1 MKEELKKDQEELQYL
16 VNLARLQ
23 NVAKNQKEFAKIV
36 GLDPGPLSSMLTG
49 AQSITPQMMKRIKD
63 ALSVAGLVIE
73 GNGNATATGPN
84 STAQVVTGD
93 ISALI
98 KELSEQRLA
107 YMEQLRAKDLQRAE
121 CMQLLKDAIA
131 KSKK

>member
-1 MKEELKKDQEELQYL
+1 MKEKLKNDQEELQYL

-36 GLDPGPLSSMLTG
+36 GLDPGPLSSMLSG
-49 AQSITPQMMKRIKD
+49 AQTITSQMMKRIKD

-84 STAQVVTGD
+84 STAQVVSGD

-98 KELSEQRLA
+98 KEMGEQRLA
-107 YMEQLRAKDLQRAE
+107 YMEQLRAKDKQISS
-121 CMQLLKDAIA
+121 LLELLNK
-131 KSKK
+131 